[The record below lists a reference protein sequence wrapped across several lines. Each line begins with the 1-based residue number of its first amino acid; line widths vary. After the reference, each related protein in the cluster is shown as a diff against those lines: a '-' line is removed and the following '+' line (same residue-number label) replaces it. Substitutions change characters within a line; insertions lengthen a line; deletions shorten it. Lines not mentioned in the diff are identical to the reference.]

1 MTPLKFRPS
10 QARRLGLGAGILGA
24 ILVALKYA
32 LRPPTKRRVPDA
44 ISPAVFATKVL
55 HTSLGA
61 VVYHEAGSGPVLVF
75 VHDIGLGASSFEWA
89 KVYPEFAATHR
100 VIALDLVGFGESE
113 RPDIHYSAA
122 DYVRMLAEF
131 VRALAF
137 ESPPV
142 LIASGLGA
150 GLCVLLASQHP
161 EMVARLILHMPSGTG
176 ELGRQPLAWFTRLV
190 YRTPLLARFLYRN
203 HLSTKSAVA
212 HWLRRAAFL
221 DPAKVS
227 EETIDVFTT
236 CAQQPG
242 AEHATLAWLGG
253 RLSFDLE
260 HRFQS
265 LSQPIAL
272 LWSSEA
278 PGAPVELAHHL
289 QKLSP
294 AASLAVFPDAG
305 PLAAIEVPQAMT
317 DALREHLHTEIRV
330 LKAG

>member
-1 MTPLKFRPS
+1 MEPFKLRPS

-32 LRPPTKRRVPDA
+32 LRSPTKRRVPDA

-61 VVYHEAGSGPVLVF
+61 VVYHEAGSGPALVF

-89 KVYPEFAATHR
+89 KVYPGFAATHR

-122 DYVRMLAEF
+122 DYARMLAEF
-131 VRALAF
+131 LRAVGCDA
-137 ESPPV
+137 PPV
-142 LIASGLGA
+142 LIGSGLGG

-161 EMVARLILHMPSGTG
+161 ELVARLILHMPNGTG
-176 ELGRQPLAWFTRLV
+176 DIGRQPLAWFTRLV
-190 YRTPLLARFLYRN
+190 WRTPLLARFLYRN
-203 HLSTKSAVA
+203 HLSMKSSIVQ
-212 HWLRRAAFL
+212 WLRRFAFL
-221 DPAKVS
+221 DPAKVT
-227 EETIDVFTT
+227 EEIIDIFAT

-253 RLSFDLE
+253 RLTFDFD

-265 LSQPIAL
+265 LTQPVAL

-278 PGAPVELAHHL
+278 PGAPVAFAQHL
-289 QKLSP
+289 QKLAP
-294 AASLAVFPDAG
+294 ATSLAVFPDAG
-305 PLAAIEVPQAMT
+305 PLAALESPEAMT
-317 DALREHLHTEIRV
+317 DALREHLHTDIRL